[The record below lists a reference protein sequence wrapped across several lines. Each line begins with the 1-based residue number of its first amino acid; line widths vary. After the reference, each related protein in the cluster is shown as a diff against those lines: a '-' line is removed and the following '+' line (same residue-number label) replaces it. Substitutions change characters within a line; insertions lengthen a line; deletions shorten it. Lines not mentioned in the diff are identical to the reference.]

1 MKGKCIKMNMY
12 DVIVSVDGVNS
23 IVSVLA
29 LSEHAAKII
38 AKKQVKAELVNR
50 REKVSVLGVVY
61 TGKKLG

>member
-29 LSEHAAKII
+29 MSEHAAKIT
-38 AKKQVKAELVNR
+38 AKKQVKAELENR
-50 REKVSVLGVVY
+50 REKISVLGVVY
-61 TGKKLG
+61 TGKKSV

>member
-29 LSEHAAKII
+29 MSEHAAKII
-38 AKKQVKAELVNR
+38 AKKQVKAELENR
-50 REKVSVLGVVY
+50 REKISVLGVVY
-61 TGKKLG
+61 TGKKPG

>member
-29 LSEHAAKII
+29 MSEHAAKII
-38 AKKQVKAELVNR
+38 AKKQVKAELENR
-50 REKVSVLGVVY
+50 REKISVLGVVY
-61 TGKKLG
+61 TGKKSV